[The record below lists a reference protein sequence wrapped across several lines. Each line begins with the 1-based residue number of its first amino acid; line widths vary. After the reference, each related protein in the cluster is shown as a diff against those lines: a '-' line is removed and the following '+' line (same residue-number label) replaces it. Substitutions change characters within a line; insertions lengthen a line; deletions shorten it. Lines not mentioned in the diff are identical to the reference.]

1 MKFAIYIIYLKMAF
15 TVAADGVKLFEIFQ
29 GIVFGIGVVCPSSF
43 ARLARGSSNDLDP
56 PGEIPLNGV
65 GDCLMKKRRK
75 WIVAISPWLVVLG
88 VFALVASAARSPV
101 ETLRRQKERPVDQ
114 EPTPI
119 VEQVDRLFSHRWNEA
134 GIEAAIRADD
144 LTLFRRLS
152 LVLHGTAPSLEEIRE
167 FESDSSVRR
176 IERWTERML
185 ADRRFADY
193 FARRFSRF
201 MIGTD
206 EGQFV
211 VFRRDRFWAWLGDQ
225 LHKNRPYDAIVRDM
239 ISQRGLWTDKP
250 EVNFV
255 AAVVSDGVIDHNK
268 LAGRTVR
275 AFLGQRIDC
284 AQCHNHPFADWKQ
297 HQFEGLAACYGQ
309 VNISG
314 VGVED
319 NKKEPYSIQDR
330 LTLQDRDIEPAVP
343 FHPEWMP
350 ESGRTR
356 ERLAAWVTHPDN
368 RRFDRAIVNRVWGL
382 LFGKPWIAPVDD
394 LPNPSDSAPDS
405 GDLLDLLGTDF
416 RGHGCDLKRLIS
428 SIVATRV
435 FRLSSQHPSFDS
447 PGMAD
452 AVEQNW
458 SAFPLTRLR
467 PEQVIGSMVQAS
479 SIKTVDQNSHWT
491 IRAIRFFRELDFV
504 KEYGDLG
511 DDELT
516 ERAGTIPQAL
526 LRMNSGFA
534 AEWTKSTIFSA
545 AGRIAG
551 IAPDDESCLDLCFLV
566 CLTRHPT
573 PEERAVILKQLEGTR
588 GDERS
593 RLVEDLFWSLFNSP
607 EFCWGH

>member
-1 MKFAIYIIYLKMAF
+1 MK
-15 TVAADGVKLFEIFQ
+15 
-29 GIVFGIGVVCPSSF
+29 P
-43 ARLARGSSNDLDP
+43 
-56 PGEIPLNGV
+56 
-65 GDCLMKKRRK
+65 RRK
-75 WIVAISPWLVVLG
+75 LMVAILPLLVVLG
-88 VFALVASAARSPV
+88 VFAVVASAARNSL
-101 ETLRRQKERPVDQ
+101 TRQRSVVGTQIASEVQAP
-114 EPTPI
+114 
-119 VEQVDRLFSHRWNEA
+119 VEQVNRFFRERWNDA
-134 GIEAAIRADD
+134 GIQPAAVADD
-144 LTLFRRLS
+144 LTLFRRIS

-167 FESDSSVRR
+167 FESETSRDR
-176 IERWTERML
+176 IDRWTNRML

-201 MIGTD
+201 LIGTD
-206 EGQFV
+206 EGQFI
-211 VFRRDRFWAWLGDQ
+211 VFRRDRFWAWLGNQ
-225 LHKNRPYDAIVRDM
+225 IHQNRAYDAIVRDM
-239 ISQRGLWTDKP
+239 ISERGLWTDKP

-255 AAVVSDGVIDHNK
+255 AAVVTEGVIDHNK

-297 HQFEGLAACYGQ
+297 GQFEGLAACYGQ
-309 VNISG
+309 LNISG

-319 NKKEPYSIQDR
+319 NKKAPYTIPDR
-330 LTLQDRDIEPAVP
+330 LTLKNREIEPAVP
-343 FHPEWMP
+343 FHSEWMP
-350 ESGRTR
+350 EEGRTR

-382 LFGKPWIAPVDD
+382 MFGKAWIQPVDD
-394 LPNPSDSAPDS
+394 LPNPRESGSDPN
-405 GDLLDLLGTDF
+405 DLLDLLGADF
-416 RGHGCDLKRLIS
+416 RAHGCDLKRLIS
-428 SIVATRV
+428 TIAATQV
-435 FRLSSQHPSFDS
+435 FRLSSQHPAFETREL
-447 PGMAD
+447 AD
-452 AVEQNW
+452 AVEQTW
-458 SAFPLTRLR
+458 AGFPLTRLR
-467 PEQVIGSMVQAS
+467 PEQVIGAMVQAS

-526 LRMNSGFA
+526 LRMNSSFA

-551 IAPDDESCLDLCFLV
+551 IAPDDETCLDLCFLV

-573 PEERAVILKQLEGTR
+573 PEEGSVMLKQLENTKGE
-588 GDERS
+588 ERS
-593 RLVEDLFWSLFNSP
+593 QIIEDIFWTLFNGP